1 MCPFLEHTKNIIVL
15 YKNIEKKQCI
25 VARKN
30 NINKDITMVI
40 VEVFWIVASQDAK
53 SLY

>member
-15 YKNIEKKQCI
+15 YKNIEKNN
-25 VARKN
+25 VLLLEKN